1 MPAVELSRIG
11 PSVVDVPELIARHKL
26 GSYQIWVLVICSTLM
41 FSSGFNMLTLGYLA
55 PAVTADLKLQP
66 GALATVFV
74 AMGFGSVIAAMMWG
88 PIADR
93 FGRRTVILGSLLCAV
108 PFIFLLSAATSLTQL
123 MWLAFFAN
131 LFLAGPQYNC
141 MALASDFMPRHLKV
155 TLTVLVWTGFS
166 IGTILVSPYAAY
178 VVDIYGWRSVYI
190 CNGFM
195 PIILALI
202 AYFWLPELLK
212 QLVQR
217 GNAGA
222 AIAKTLA
229 RMYPDE
235 EISPATQFVTSEK
248 KQQGF
253 PVRLLFT
260 EGRATFTSLLWIMG
274 FANMVTLFF
283 MNSWLTTVLHNA
295 GLTLTFAIL
304 IAALIHVGG
313 IIGGIT
319 ISDLFDRFARGRFY
333 VLAAAYTLAAIFI
346 ATVGLSGSS
355 VVWTTV
361 TVFIAGFF
369 VMGVQNSFNA
379 VAAVIYPTAMR
390 STGASWGQGIGGI
403 GQLVGPLLGG
413 ILLGLHWP
421 SNQLLYII
429 ALPPLVSAIAATIM
443 GVGHEAP
450 ESELESEQQV
460 AAKH

>member
-1 MPAVELSRIG
+1 MAVVEDVTARDNVI
-11 PSVVDVPELIARHKL
+11 DVPELIARHKL
-26 GSYQIWVLVICSTLM
+26 GSYQIWVLVICSVLM

-74 AMGFGSVIAAMMWG
+74 AMGFGSVIAAMTWG
-88 PIADR
+88 PVADR
-93 FGRRTVILGSLLCAV
+93 LGRRTVILGSLVCAV
-108 PFIFLLSAATSLTQL
+108 PFVFAMSTVTSLTEL

-131 LFLAGPQYNC
+131 FFLAGPQYNC

-166 IGTILVSPYAAY
+166 IGTIVVSPYAAY
-178 VVDIYGWRSVYI
+178 VVDIFGWRSVYI
-190 CNGFM
+190 FNGFM
-195 PIILALI
+195 PVILAIIALI
-202 AYFWLPELLK
+202 WLPESLK

-217 GNAGA
+217 GNAEA
-222 AIAKTLA
+222 KIAKTLA
-229 RMYPDE
+229 RMYPE
-235 EISPATQFVTSEK
+235 QKISSTARFVSSEK
-248 KQQGF
+248 RQSGF

-260 EGRATFTSLLWIMG
+260 EGRAGFTSLLWIMG

-295 GLTLTFAIL
+295 GIALTMAIL

-319 ISDLFDRFARGRFY
+319 ISDLFDRFTGGRFY

-346 ATVGLSGSS
+346 ATVGYSGSS
-355 VVWTTV
+355 VVGTTV

-413 ILLGLHWP
+413 ILLSLHWP
-421 SNQLLYII
+421 SNQLLYVI
-429 ALPPLVSAIAATIM
+429 ALPPLVSALTAIVM
-443 GVGHEAP
+443 GVSHQAP
-450 ESELESEQQV
+450 EGELEG
-460 AAKH
+460 AAPARK